1 MQRTNFY
8 KLPMDELEERVKKL
22 RNWWWEHP
30 KDPKRPQVSEALNM
44 AYHALEARK
53 AIKEN
58 PTANK
63 QIADAIDVFWGD
75 VPEKYE
81 ANDPKPIKLDPKKAR
96 EMGLKRYKD
105 GWLFDPREYQKQEE
119 AKKSPKGLV

>member
-75 VPEKYE
+75 VPDKYE
-81 ANDPKPIKLDPKKAR
+81 SPKTKENYTK
-96 EMGLKRYKD
+96 EWGLKRHRD
-105 GWLFDPREYQKQEE
+105 GWLFDPME
-119 AKKSPKGLV
+119 AKKKAQSPKGLI